1 MAKFHIV
8 QIPDGGPNSQWTIE
22 RVVPGEKPVPIP
34 FYGKR
39 ADVEAEINRLSGG
52 GGAIGEK
59 LSMPAKTP
67 KR

>member
-1 MAKFHIV
+1 
-8 QIPDGGPNSQWTIE
+8 
-22 RVVPGEKPVPIP
+22 VPIP

-39 ADVEAEINRLSGG
+39 VDVEAEINRLSGG